1 LPVGI
6 RPVALLATLTAALL
20 LLAGLLRLPALLLS
34 TLAALTAL
42 VLLSA
47 LILLA
52 ALILIAHVRPSLLV
66 VVLRKG
72 QRAAARLRSARARA
86 SLFHR
91 LRRS

>member
-1 LPVGI
+1 
-6 RPVALLATLTAALL
+6 LTAALL

-47 LILLA
+47 LVLLAAALA

-66 VVLRKG
+66 VVLCKG
-72 QRAAARLRSARARA
+72 QRAAARLRSTRARA
-86 SLFHR
+86 SLFCR
-91 LRRS
+91 LRRN